1 VPGFQDKA
9 LIRVLLAD
17 DHSLVR
23 AGLRRVIE
31 EAPDIRVVAEARNGQ
46 ESISE
51 FAGASPDVVVMD
63 ISMPEMDGMEAAKRL
78 LSLHPDAHILIL
90 TRYHEEHYA
99 VRSMKAGCLGY
110 LTKGSST
117 KELHDAIRAV
127 SQGRRFLSE
136 EGKDIVNLQLL
147 SSRTGLAPLESL
159 SDREFQVFCLLARG
173 QVLKEVAATL
183 GLSTK
188 TVETYRSRVLQK
200 LCLRNNVDICH
211 FAFEHGVIGS
221 RTSVQPE

>member
-1 VPGFQDKA
+1 M
-9 LIRVLLAD
+9 IRVLLVD

-23 AGLRRVIE
+23 AGLRRVID
-31 EAPDIRVVAEARNGQ
+31 EAADIVVAAEARDGQ
-46 ESISE
+46 ESLTR
-51 FAGASPDVVVMD
+51 FAEVCPDVVVMD
-63 ISMPEMDGMEAAKRL
+63 ISMPKMDGMEAAKCL
-78 LSLHPDAHILIL
+78 LSLHSNAHILIL

-99 VRSMKAGCLGY
+99 VRTMKAGCLGY

-127 SQGRRFLSE
+127 AQGRRFLSE

-173 QVLKEVAATL
+173 QALKEVAATL
-183 GLSTK
+183 GLSAK
-188 TVETYRSRVLQK
+188 TIETYRSRVLQK
-200 LCLRNNVDICH
+200 LSLRNNVEICR
-211 FAFEHGVIGS
+211 FAYEHGIVDN
-221 RTSVQPE
+221 RTEARA